1 MCYVNNVLDIER
13 TAFEKPVAVLVLE
26 ICLSEKALMKVQV
39 DLEIED
45 SGGKT
50 TLLNTKEAAI
60 LYNFIEW
67 YGWYFQYYTNPQ
79 CFCL

>member
-13 TAFEKPVAVLVLE
+13 TAFEKRVAVLVLE
-26 ICLSEKALMKVQV
+26 ICLSEKALMEVQV

-50 TLLNTKEAAI
+50 TLLNTKEAEI
-60 LYNFIEW
+60 LYNFIE
-67 YGWYFQYYTNPQ
+67 
-79 CFCL
+79 

>member
-13 TAFEKPVAVLVLE
+13 TAFEKRVAVLVLE
-26 ICLSEKALMKVQV
+26 ICLSEKALMEVQV

-50 TLLNTKEAAI
+50 TLLNTKEAEI
-60 LYNFIEW
+60 LYKPSMLLSIDLDTFK
-67 YGWYFQYYTNPQ
+67 FP
-79 CFCL
+79 FSAR

>member
-13 TAFEKPVAVLVLE
+13 TAFEKRVAVLVLE
-26 ICLSEKALMKVQV
+26 ICLSEKALMEVQV

-50 TLLNTKEAAI
+50 TLLNTKEAEI
-60 LYNFIEW
+60 LCNFIE
-67 YGWYFQYYTNPQ
+67 
-79 CFCL
+79 

>member
-1 MCYVNNVLDIER
+1 MYYVNNVLDIER
-13 TAFEKPVAVLVLE
+13 TAFEKRVAVLVLE
-26 ICLSEKALMKVQV
+26 ICLSEKALMEVQV

-50 TLLNTKEAAI
+50 TLLNTKEAEI

-67 YGWYFQYYTNPQ
+67 
-79 CFCL
+79 

>member
-1 MCYVNNVLDIER
+1 MCYINNVLDIER
-13 TAFEKPVAVLVLE
+13 TAFEKRVAVLVLE
-26 ICLSEKALMKVQV
+26 ICLSEKALMEVQV

-50 TLLNTKEAAI
+50 TLLNTKEAEI

-67 YGWYFQYYTNPQ
+67 
-79 CFCL
+79 

>member
-13 TAFEKPVAVLVLE
+13 TAFEKRVAVLVLE
-26 ICLSEKALMKVQV
+26 ICLSEKALMEVQV

-50 TLLNTKEAAI
+50 TLLNTKEAEI

-67 YGWYFQYYTNPQ
+67 
-79 CFCL
+79 

>member
-13 TAFEKPVAVLVLE
+13 TAFEKRVTVLVLE
-26 ICLSEKALMKVQV
+26 ICLSEKALMEVQV

-50 TLLNTKEAAI
+50 TLLNTKEAEI
-60 LYNFIEW
+60 LYNFIE
-67 YGWYFQYYTNPQ
+67 
-79 CFCL
+79 

>member
-13 TAFEKPVAVLVLE
+13 TAFEKRVAVLVLE
-26 ICLSEKALMKVQV
+26 ICLSEKALMEVQV

-50 TLLNTKEAAI
+50 ILLNTKEAEI
-60 LYNFIEW
+60 LYNFIE
-67 YGWYFQYYTNPQ
+67 
-79 CFCL
+79 

>member
-13 TAFEKPVAVLVLE
+13 TAFEKRVAVLVLE
-26 ICLSEKALMKVQV
+26 ICLSEKALMEVQV

-50 TLLNTKEAAI
+50 TLLNTKEAEI
-60 LYNFIEW
+60 LCNFIEW
-67 YGWYFQYYTNPQ
+67 
-79 CFCL
+79 